1 MKQTTITDKDLD
13 NIGTTI
19 GTQDAYLLEQLNIM
33 SGEYVV
39 QGVTL
44 SHEIANKWKEL
55 FIGKVRI
62 GSAVYPMRRYHM
74 MRLLKDIEVTTER

>member
-13 NIGTTI
+13 NIGTTV
-19 GTQDAYLLEQLNIM
+19 GTQDAYLLEQLNIV

-44 SHEIANKWKEL
+44 SHEIAKKWKEL
-55 FIGKVRI
+55 FIGKVKI
-62 GSAVYPMRRYHM
+62 DKAIHPMRRYQM
-74 MRLLKDIEVTTER
+74 MRLLKDV